1 MLVTRQCE
9 SEQNPWSS
17 RFEALFNKATSP
29 RMSSFSGPLSTQPDW
44 HGLYSFLPQGENNV
58 FAQSF
63 EPIAGSTTNSNATAQ
78 QRQESEQEDA
88 PGGQNRP
95 SLDGPAS
102 DTGDSRT
109 LDPLGPRRPK
119 VESPSQKSA
128 ETRDSTYSIKAE
140 PAQDDTLASTD
151 TPGLA
156 RGPNPRE
163 SAIAAERGQVI
174 STNQGGNEN
183 AVVEKEEDDD
193 VLEDDEMVEAEG
205 EQPCRPQTA
214 AERTAA
220 RRKMKRFRLTHQ
232 QTRFLMSEF
241 AKQPHPDAAHR
252 ERLSREIPGLS
263 PRQVQ
268 VWFQNRRA
276 KIKRLTADDRDRMI
290 KMRAVPDDFDNVQA
304 LHSPYGAVHALGT
317 PLSSPA
323 EFNNSPYSDHLM
335 RPLMVDTVRRG
346 GDDHMSPTALNP
358 SFGGIGFTP
367 SGAMGKNLQS
377 PLRSSMSW
385 KGDSIDYSSYASS
398 SEVSSIPG
406 RYQSVY
412 QPEHMGNNAGG
423 GLSYESDSYSSAG
436 LQSSP
441 TNINY
446 SSVQA
451 PTLQQPQHNRSRLRA
466 ASANLPLG
474 LDLRHHQYR
483 PGHGLQP
490 SNHSSTPR
498 AASTSPYGNPNTY
511 TTGYPSAPLTA
522 PVDFSLPRT
531 PSVRTSVPDYSP
543 PQMSAPIAP
552 PQDFTAALH
561 GNMGSPHAR
570 TPMRDSFGGGPL
582 R

>member
-9 SEQNPWSS
+9 SEQHPWSS

-29 RMSSFSGPLSTQPDW
+29 RMSSF
-44 HGLYSFLPQGENNV
+44 
-58 FAQSF
+58 
-63 EPIAGSTTNSNATAQ
+63 NASA
-78 QRQESEQEDA
+78 QEDA
-88 PGGQNRP
+88 PDAQSRP
-95 SLDGPAS
+95 GLSGPAS
-102 DTGDSRT
+102 DTGHSRA
-109 LDPLGPRRPK
+109 LDPLGLRQPK
-119 VESPSQKSA
+119 VESPTQKSA
-128 ETRDSTYSIKAE
+128 ETRDSKYSIKAE
-140 PAQDDTLASTD
+140 PAQDDPLASTD

-156 RGPNPRE
+156 RGPTQRE
-163 SAIAAERGQVI
+163 SAIAVERGQVI
-174 STNQGGNEN
+174 STDQGGNEN

-205 EQPCRPQTA
+205 EQPSQPQTA

-268 VWFQNRRA
+268 VWFQNS
-276 KIKRLTADDRDRMI
+276 L
-290 KMRAVPDDFDNVQA
+290 
-304 LHSPYGAVHALGT
+304 LYG
-317 PLSSPA
+317 P
-323 EFNNSPYSDHLM
+323 
-335 RPLMVDTVRRG
+335 
-346 GDDHMSPTALNP
+346 
-358 SFGGIGFTP
+358 
-367 SGAMGKNLQS
+367 
-377 PLRSSMSW
+377 
-385 KGDSIDYSSYASS
+385 
-398 SEVSSIPG
+398 
-406 RYQSVY
+406 SVY
-412 QPEHMGNNAGG
+412 QPDHMGNNAGG
-423 GLSYESDSYSSAG
+423 GLSYESGSYSSAG

-474 LDLRHHQYR
+474 LDLRHQYR

-498 AASTSPYGNPNTY
+498 AASTSPYGNPPTY
-511 TTGYPSAPLTA
+511 TTGFPSAPLTA

-531 PSVRTSVPDYSP
+531 PTIRTSVPDYSP

-561 GNMGSPHAR
+561 DSLEAITVMPGRYHAR
-570 TPMRDSFGGGPL
+570 TGIQPETGSIPGHETTLGIRGDILDSFRVQRSKL
-582 R
+582 RGRLGLSVSQRMESFQKTIQKLESANANNAPGLVDSSPSCTSFGRICQKNAVE